1 MSFICNY
8 CTLFI
13 GYVWFCYI
21 SFKSSNFRLAN
32 NQQNDSGGS
41 GEFRRKMMAGGIV
54 FARPAVTGVVSSVG
68 MPRLP
73 VALLFS
79 MPVVSDVPTMASAR
93 RFPPRCSG
101 GSKDLTTPCWTSRLS
116 LPVVY
121 SRYKPTRINIDE
133 SDRWQV
139 KIILLQGGTRE
150 NRFCTH

>member
-1 MSFICNY
+1 
-8 CTLFI
+8 
-13 GYVWFCYI
+13 
-21 SFKSSNFRLAN
+21 
-32 NQQNDSGGS
+32 
-41 GEFRRKMMAGGIV
+41 MAAGIV

-101 GSKDLTTPCWTSRLS
+101 GSEDFTTPCWTSRLS

-133 SDRWQV
+133 SQSQTDDRLKSYSCRVVPVSTDSALTGRCAIWEV
-139 KIILLQGGTRE
+139 ATNLVLVP
-150 NRFCTH
+150 